1 MSKHS
6 FLVSLFFLYTHA
18 ITWGQVHI
26 EVTIPKADQKKQLPV
41 FVATSFN
48 NWSPG
53 DPHFELQQTTNGKY
67 VIDLPTSPP
76 FFEYKFTQG
85 YWTMVE
91 GTRQGGSTKNRSYSL
106 KPQSRNTIIQDTI
119 MGWESQPTYRFYI
132 KSIPKNTPKDASIY
146 IAGNF
151 NNWETNSETYK
162 LQKQFDGTFR
172 IAVTTNIPKIE
183 YKFTRGD
190 WTTVEGQ
197 ESGKAKPNRIIYRK
211 SNVNLEEITQD
222 IESWEDLSGTFN
234 FFSIYDLLLLFSAF
248 QGILLIIAIPT
259 MQDYN
264 RKANKWL
271 VISIAFTSLVL
282 IMRTLTGYRVIAE
295 QYSKLLLIPNFVLFL
310 YAPLFYFY
318 LQKLFYKTPKL
329 PAKWWLHFIF
339 PVVQFLIYLPYF
351 LMNSKELLLRMLNE
365 APDYHH
371 ISVVSGGVAWL
382 INLYYWIK
390 CWKSLNTYNKQ
401 YPNQASKEQNT
412 NYLMTVIA
420 IQGVCLVLWAVT
432 GVLLFSSDIL
442 NLNTVIITDK
452 SVDIIWLA
460 FSSIPYFLGYFAI
473 HQPEIFKIHQ
483 EKTLTNHEEIPQL
496 SITTEVLI
504 KAESPPNLVITEVEK
519 DETLRVWKETID
531 LFMSQERPYT
541 NIGLTLNELAGML
554 KISPHLLSK
563 IINEVYQ
570 KNFFDFINSYRIEAF
585 KTRFEDPQNRQY
597 TMLAIAFEV
606 GFNSKTAFNR
616 AFKKMTQQTPR
627 EYFFDSREE
636 E

>member
-1 MSKHS
+1 MHKRPFLLS
-6 FLVSLFFLYTHA
+6 FLFLCTYA
-18 ITWGQVHI
+18 LTWCQVRI
-26 EVTIPKADQKKQLPV
+26 EVSIPKADRDKHLPL
-41 FVATSFN
+41 FIATSFN

-53 DPHFELQQTTNGKY
+53 DPNYELQQLTNGVY
-67 VIDLPTSPP
+67 SIDLPNCPT

-91 GTRQGGSTKNRSYSL
+91 GTRKGASTENRIYDKAVSKNPRL
-106 KPQSRNTIIQDTI
+106 IQDTI
-119 MGWESQPTYRFYI
+119 VGWESQPTYRLYI

-151 NNWETNSETYK
+151 NNWETGSEIYK
-162 LQKQFDGTFR
+162 LQKQFDGTYR
-172 IAVTTNIPKIE
+172 ISITTNVQKIE

-197 ESGKAKPNRIIYRK
+197 ESGKARPNRIIYRK
-211 SNVNLEEITQD
+211 SDLNIEEIAQD

-318 LQKLFYKTPKL
+318 LQKLFYKTPQL

-339 PVVQFLIYLPYF
+339 PAVQFLVYLPYF

-365 APDYHH
+365 SPDYHH
-371 ISVVSGGVAWL
+371 VSVVSGVVAWGV
-382 INLYYWIK
+382 NLYYWIK
-390 CWKSLNTYNKQ
+390 CWDSLKTYNKQ
-401 YPNQASKEQNT
+401 YPTQASKEQNT
-412 NYLMTVIA
+412 NYLMTVIV

-432 GVLLFSSDIL
+432 GVLLFSGDIL
-442 NLNTVIITDK
+442 NLNTVLITDK

-473 HQPEIFKIHQ
+473 HQPEIFKIHR
-483 EKTLTNHEEIPQL
+483 EKMPTIDTRNPTSSAPVEDTVITNNL
-496 SITTEVLI
+496 
-504 KAESPPNLVITEVEK
+504 PNPVITEVEK
-519 DETLRVWKETID
+519 DESLLVWKESID
-531 LFMSQERPYT
+531 AFMSQERPYT
-541 NIGLTLNELAGML
+541 NVGLTLNELSGML

-563 IINEVYQ
+563 IINEVYE
-570 KNFFDFINSYRIEAF
+570 KNFFDFINSYRIEEF
-585 KTRFEDPQNRQY
+585 KTRFEDPKNRQY

>member
-1 MSKHS
+1 M
-6 FLVSLFFLYTHA
+6 A
-18 ITWGQVHI
+18 WGQLHI
-26 EVTIPKADQKKQLPV
+26 EVKIPKADQEKRLPI
-41 FVATSFN
+41 FIATSFN

-53 DPHFELQQTTNGKY
+53 DPHFELTPTSNGVY
-67 VIDLPTSPP
+67 IIDLPDSPP
-76 FFEYKFTQG
+76 VFEYKFTQG
-85 YWTMVE
+85 YWTLVE
-91 GTRQGGSTKNRSYSL
+91 GTRQGASTENRLYNQNL
-106 KPQSRNTIIQDTI
+106 PGTRPIIQDTI
-119 MGWESQPTYRFYI
+119 MGWESQPTYRLYI
-132 KSIPKNTPKDASIY
+132 KSTPKNTPKDASIY
-146 IAGNF
+146 VTGNF
-151 NNWETNSETYK
+151 NNWETNSENYK
-162 LQKQFDGTFR
+162 LKKQFDGTYR
-172 IAVTTNIPKIE
+172 ISITTNISKIE

-197 ESGKAKPNRIIYRK
+197 ESGKARPNRVIYRK
-211 SNVNLEEITQD
+211 TDLNLEEIAQD

-339 PVVQFLIYLPYF
+339 PVVQFLVYLPYF
-351 LMNSKELLLRMLNE
+351 LMNSKELLLKILNE
-365 APDYHH
+365 VPDYHH
-371 ISVVSGGVAWL
+371 VSVVSGVIAWVV
-382 INLYYWIK
+382 NLYYWIK
-390 CWKSLNTYNKQ
+390 CWNSLNTYNKQ
-401 YPNQASKEQNT
+401 YPTQASKEQNT
-412 NYLMTVIA
+412 NYLMTVII

-432 GVLLFSSDIL
+432 GILLFSGDIL
-442 NLNTVIITDK
+442 NLNTILITGK
-452 SVDIIWLA
+452 SIDTIWLA

-483 EKTLTNHEEIPQL
+483 EKT
-496 SITTEVLI
+496 
-504 KAESPPNLVITEVEK
+504 PPNNQEISQMPTLVEDPIKTETPRNPVVTEVEK
-519 DETLRVWKETID
+519 DETLRIWKETID
-531 LFMSQERPYT
+531 LFMSEERPYT

>member
-1 MSKHS
+1 M
-6 FLVSLFFLYTHA
+6 
-18 ITWGQVHI
+18 ITWSQLHI
-26 EVTIPKADQKKQLPV
+26 EVTLPKTNRDKQIPL
-41 FVATSFN
+41 FLATSFN

-53 DPHFELQQTTNGKY
+53 DAHYELKKAENGNY
-67 VIDLPTSPP
+67 TIDLPQNPA

-91 GTRQGGSTKNRSYSL
+91 GTSKGASTENRTFDAEL
-106 KPQSRNTIIQDTI
+106 AQNPKVIHDTI
-119 MGWESQPTYRFYI
+119 MGWEAQPTYRLYI

-146 IAGNF
+146 LAGNF
-151 NNWETNSETYK
+151 NNWETSNENYK
-162 LQKQFDGTFR
+162 LLKQFDGTYR
-172 IAVTTNIPKIE
+172 ISITTNLPKIE

-190 WTTVEGQ
+190 WTTVEGE
-197 ESGKAKPNRIIYRK
+197 ESGKARPNRVIYRQ
-211 SNVNLEEITQD
+211 SNVNLEELTQD

-234 FFSIYDLLLLFSAF
+234 FFSLYDLLLLFSAF

-282 IMRTLTGYRVIAE
+282 IMKTLIGYRVIAE
-295 QYSKLLLIPNFVLFL
+295 QYSKLLLIPNFALFL

-329 PAKWWLHFIF
+329 PAKWWLHFIL
-339 PVVQFLIYLPYF
+339 PALQLLAYIPYL
-351 LMNSKELLLRMLNE
+351 LMNSKELLIRILNQS
-365 APDYHH
+365 PDFHRL
-371 ISVVSGGVAWL
+371 SVVSGGIAWGV
-382 INLYYWIK
+382 NVFYWIK
-390 CWKSLNTYNKQ
+390 CWHSLNTYNKY
-401 YPNQASKEQNT
+401 YPNEASKEQNT
-412 NYLMTVIA
+412 NYLLTVIA

-432 GVLLFSSDIL
+432 GILLFSGDIL
-442 NLNTVIITDK
+442 NLNTVVITEK

-473 HQPEIFKIHQ
+473 HQPEIFKIHREQ
-483 EKTLTNHEEIPQL
+483 IQVKPEESLPPTDVPISIPTQTKTSPIPLATESEKEDTLG
-496 SITTEVLI
+496 
-504 KAESPPNLVITEVEK
+504 
-519 DETLRVWKETID
+519 VWKEKVD
-531 LFMSQERPYT
+531 AFMSEERPYT
-541 NIGLTLNELAGML
+541 NVGLTLNELAKML
-554 KISPHLLSK
+554 NISPHLLSK
-563 IINEVYQ
+563 IINEVYE
-570 KNFFDFINSYRIEAF
+570 KNFFDFINSYRIEEF
-585 KTRFEDPQNRQY
+585 KTRFEDPKNRQY

-616 AFKKMTQQTPR
+616 AFKKMTQQSPR